1 MKKNNIL
8 EDSVRLSLEQ
18 YFSDLGDTDP
28 SDMYEMV
35 IRCVERPILEVAM
48 ERALQ
53 NQSKAAQMLGMTR
66 NTLRKKLIFH
76 KLISLDSS
84 SNEHSNCPTIRL
96 R

>member
-8 EDSVRLSLEQ
+8 EGAVRLSLEQ
-18 YFSDLGDTDP
+18 YLSDLGDTDP

-48 ERALQ
+48 ERAHQ
-53 NQSKAAQMLGMTR
+53 NQSKAAQILGMTR

-76 KLISLDSS
+76 KLISLD
-84 SNEHSNCPTIRL
+84 
-96 R
+96 

>member
-8 EDSVRLSLEQ
+8 EDSVRVSLEQ
-18 YFSDLGDTDP
+18 YLSDLGDTDP

-48 ERALQ
+48 DRAHQ

-76 KLISLDSS
+76 KLISL
-84 SNEHSNCPTIRL
+84 N
-96 R
+96 

>member
-8 EDSVRLSLEQ
+8 DESVRLSLEQ

-28 SDMYEMV
+28 SDVYEMV

-48 ERALQ
+48 ERSQL

-76 KLISLDSS
+76 KLI
-84 SNEHSNCPTIRL
+84 P
-96 R
+96 

>member
-8 EDSVRLSLEQ
+8 EESVRLSLEQ

-48 ERALQ
+48 ERANQ

-76 KLISLDSS
+76 KLISLD
-84 SNEHSNCPTIRL
+84 
-96 R
+96 

>member
-1 MKKNNIL
+1 MPHTCQSMKKNNIL
-8 EDSVRLSLEQ
+8 EESVRLSLEQ

-48 ERALQ
+48 ERANQ

-76 KLISLDSS
+76 KLIPQD
-84 SNEHSNCPTIRL
+84 
-96 R
+96 

>member
-8 EDSVRLSLEQ
+8 EESVRLSLEQ

-48 ERALQ
+48 ERANQ

-66 NTLRKKLIFH
+66 NTLRKKLIFY
-76 KLISLDSS
+76 KLIPQD
-84 SNEHSNCPTIRL
+84 
-96 R
+96 

>member
-8 EDSVRLSLEQ
+8 EESVRLSLEQ
-18 YFSDLGDTDP
+18 YFNDLGDTDP

-48 ERALQ
+48 ERAQ
-53 NQSKAAQMLGMTR
+53 HNQSKAAQMLGMTR

-76 KLISLDSS
+76 KLIPQD
-84 SNEHSNCPTIRL
+84 
-96 R
+96 

>member
-1 MKKNNIL
+1 MKKNNLL
-8 EDSVRLSLEQ
+8 EEAVRLSLEQ

-35 IRCVERPILEVAM
+35 IRCVERPLLEVAM
-48 ERALQ
+48 AHAHQ

-76 KLISLDSS
+76 KLIPQD
-84 SNEHSNCPTIRL
+84 
-96 R
+96 

>member
-18 YFSDLGDTDP
+18 YLSDLGDTDP

-48 ERALQ
+48 ERAHQ

-76 KLISLDSS
+76 KLISLD
-84 SNEHSNCPTIRL
+84 
-96 R
+96 

>member
-8 EDSVRLSLEQ
+8 DESVRLSLEQ

-28 SDMYEMV
+28 SDVYEMV

-48 ERALQ
+48 ERSQQ

-76 KLISLDSS
+76 KLI
-84 SNEHSNCPTIRL
+84 P
-96 R
+96 